1 MSNIHDDATGWGTGD
16 QQSAAQESRAKAKL
30 EEQDE

>member
-1 MSNIHDDATGWGTGD
+1 MEEKGWGTGD

-30 EEQDE
+30 EEQDD